1 MSLIWGIHPE
11 PLLLINTPLWRTS
24 LWLTHT
30 HTQFKRVCITKT
42 ISIIANPTR
51 SRKRLVKPPLT
62 AHIADIILRL
72 HVFTVM
78 ALPNRWSSLILPRA
92 ETKRNRCKHLSGL
105 VLLVLVP
112 DVLVKPSHNR
122 DTFSIVWATWWF
134 SSVSQGAGPNRW
146 SKT

>member
-11 PLLLINTPLWRTS
+11 PLLLINTPLWCTS

-51 SRKRLVKPPLT
+51 SRKRHVKLPLT
-62 AHIADIILRL
+62 VHTADIILCL

-78 ALPNRWSSLILPRA
+78 ALPNRWSSLISSRA
-92 ETKRNRCKHLSGL
+92 ETKSNRCKHLSGL
-105 VLLVLVP
+105 VLRVFVP
-112 DVLVKPSHNR
+112 EVRVKPFHNR
-122 DTFSIVWATWWF
+122 DTLSIVWAARWF
-134 SSVSQGAGPNRW
+134 SSVSQGAGLNRL